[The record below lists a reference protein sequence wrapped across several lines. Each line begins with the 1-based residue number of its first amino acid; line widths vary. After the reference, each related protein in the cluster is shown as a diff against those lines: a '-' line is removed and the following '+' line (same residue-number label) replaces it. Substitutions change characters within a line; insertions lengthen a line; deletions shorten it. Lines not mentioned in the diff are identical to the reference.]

1 MVKSKSK
8 DEPKPAAPESRL
20 RTIGDIFYETRVL
33 GGRHWTLQRFAR
45 EVLGGQIE
53 PVMLSYIEKGE
64 RFPSEELVRRLAE
77 VRRAQPELLLA
88 VLWRD
93 RLRHIVGR
101 ELDRLLSYSPEEGPR
116 KEEGTLAVRFSYAL
130 AALPA
135 DGSPIDYERWRRDL
149 RRGAPRGRRSAAE
162 EHRLDD
168 RVEATLKRHGLIDV
182 RGGFIRRKGR
192 HLQAE
197 GIEERRVVAHQFVGL
212 FTKGLLDRV
221 ALPQVDTG
229 TYLRNH
235 YAHIPRNRIAD
246 FHADLDAALR
256 TLTDRYAVDP
266 SADSAFMNVL
276 ATATLE

>member
-1 MVKSKSK
+1 MVKNKTQKASRR
-8 DEPKPAAPESRL
+8 AAPESRL

-45 EVLGGQIE
+45 EALDGQIE

-77 VRRAQPELLLA
+77 VRREQPDPLLA

-93 RLRHIVGR
+93 RIRHIVGR
-101 ELDRLLSYSPEEGPR
+101 ELDRLLAYSPQANAR

-135 DGSPIDYERWRRDL
+135 DGSPIDYEHWRRDL

-168 RVEATLKRHGLIDV
+168 RVETTLKRHGLIDV
-182 RGGFIRRKGR
+182 RGGLVRRKGR

-197 GIEERRVVAHQFVGL
+197 GMEERRVVAHQFVGL

-235 YAHIPRNRIAD
+235 YAHIPRDRIAD

-256 TLTDRYAVDP
+256 ALTDRYAVEP